1 MNKVKFRDL
10 NIFNKIKK
18 AVYDFFREDGLDK
31 ASVLAYYSIIS
42 TLFLL
47 TFFSFIFTRI
57 IGSREISIKGI
68 YPFSPEFFNKI
79 SPHFMEKAQELSNHL
94 KDIGIIGILFSIFLG
109 VLIFKKIV
117 QYVNEMNHIKIGD
130 EDKNTSFWVR
140 RISEIALL
148 FIVGILAFVS
158 FFITGI
164 ITTVLSLFYKVP
176 FFSKYIN
183 RDFVNALDTFG
194 IKFIAPFL
202 ITFLIFYFLFK
213 WIPEKKIYK
222 TGAVISALISAFLW
236 EIAKRVYTYYL
247 VNVSIVGKIGGP
259 IIAIILF
266 GFWMELSM
274 GIMLFGAKLTH
285 IFDKEI
291 NGKFKKNQ
299 HLS

>member
-1 MNKVKFRDL
+1 MKKVKFRDF
-10 NIFNKIKK
+10 NILKNIKR
-18 AVYDFFREDGLDK
+18 AIFDFFKEDGLDK

-47 TFFSFIFTRI
+47 TFFSFIFTKI
-57 IGSREISIKGI
+57 IGNRQVSVKGI

-79 SPHFMEKAQELSNHL
+79 SPDFMKKAQEISSHL
-94 KDIGIIGILFSIFLG
+94 KDIGIIGILFSVFLG
-109 VLIFKKIV
+109 VLIFKKVV
-117 QYVNEMNHIKIGD
+117 QYVNDMNHINLGT

-164 ITTVLSLFYKVP
+164 ITTVSSLFYKVP

-183 RDFVNALDTFG
+183 EDFVRALDTFG
-194 IKFIAPFL
+194 IKFITPFI
-202 ITFLIFYFLFK
+202 ITFLIFFFLFK
-213 WIPEKKIYK
+213 WIPERKICK
-222 TGAVISALISAFLW
+222 TGALISALISALLW
-236 EIAKRVYTYYL
+236 EIVKRIYTYYL

-285 IFDKEI
+285 ILDMEQNKRSERT
-291 NGKFKKNQ
+291 G
-299 HLS
+299 